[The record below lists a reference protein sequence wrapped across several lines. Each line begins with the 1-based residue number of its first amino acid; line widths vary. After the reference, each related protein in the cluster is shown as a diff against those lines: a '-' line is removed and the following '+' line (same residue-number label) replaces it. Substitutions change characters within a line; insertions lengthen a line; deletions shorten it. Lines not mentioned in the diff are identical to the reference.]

1 MAPDVDTFISLGD
14 AVIRAVDTC
23 AKAFETDQRVLPPDH
38 ADTRLWGPMA
48 GANYDE
54 RIALDGIDLTTEP

>member
-1 MAPDVDTFISLGD
+1 MDHRDIDTFISLGD

-23 AKAFETDQRVLPPDH
+23 AMAFHTDQRVLPPDH

-48 GANYDE
+48 GANYDGCDT
-54 RIALDGIDLTTEP
+54 DGIDLSQEP